1 MEEKIKFDDLGLS
14 EETLAGIKKK
24 GFEEPSPIQAK
35 TIPYLLT
42 GEKNIIGQAQT
53 GTGKTAAFGLPLIDK
68 LKVNAGFVQA
78 LILAPTRE
86 LAVQVCE
93 EINSLKGN
101 KRLQIAPIY
110 GGQSYGEQFRRL
122 KRGVDIIVG
131 TPGRIQDHI
140 DKGSLDLT
148 HLTHL
153 ILDEADE
160 MLNMGFVEDIE
171 KILES
176 VNEEKRMVL
185 FSATMPKAIL
195 NIAHKYMGD
204 FEVLAVK
211 KEQLTT
217 NLTEQIYYEL
227 AERDK
232 FEALCR
238 IVDIED
244 QFYGIVFCRTKVRSD
259 EVSERLI
266 NRGYT
271 AAALHGDIS
280 QNMRERIL
288 SQFKEKKI
296 NILVATDVA
305 ARGID
310 VSNLSHV
317 INYSLPQDPES
328 YVHRIGRTGRAG
340 QEGTAITFVTHSEYR
355 MMIRIKRMANNDIKK
370 KTLPEVKD
378 VIDIKRERIIS
389 ELTETIQGNLDKTNE
404 HYDSMA
410 ETLLGQADPKQVIAS
425 LLKYSFK
432 QDLDE
437 SQYKEIRNINMNK
450 DGSRTRLFV
459 AKGRKDNMSARDV
472 VSLIKEK
479 TGISDSKIDDVQVFE
494 MFSFITVSFEDAE
507 HIIDVFRKAGRGQR
521 PMVEKAKP
529 SENRGQGGG
538 YRGGGNRS
546 GGGGYRGGGNRGDQ
560 DKSRG
565 AGNRQGGHFYHSERK
580 RGKYT
585 KKS

>member
-1 MEEKIKFDDLGLS
+1 MEEKLRFDDLGLS
-14 EETLAGIKKK
+14 EATLAGIKEK
-24 GFEEPSPIQAK
+24 GFEEPSPIQAM
-35 TIPYLLT
+35 TIPYLLAA
-42 GEKNIIGQAQT
+42 EKNIIGQAQT

-68 LKVNAGFVQA
+68 LEANAGKVQA

-93 EINSLKGN
+93 EINSLKGK

-110 GGQSYGEQFRRL
+110 GGQAYGEQFRRL

-140 DKGSLDLT
+140 NKGSLDLSC
-148 HLTHL
+148 LKWL

-160 MLNMGFVEDIE
+160 MLNMGFVDDIE

-176 VNEEKRMVL
+176 VNEDKRMIL

-195 NIAHKYMGD
+195 NIAGKYMGD
-204 FEVLAVK
+204 YEVLAVK
-211 KEQLTT
+211 KQQLTT

-227 AERDK
+227 SERDK

-238 IVDIED
+238 IIDIED
-244 QFYGIVFCRTKVRSD
+244 DFYGIIFCRTKVRSD
-259 EVSERLI
+259 EVSERLV
-266 NRGYT
+266 NRGYSS
-271 AAALHGDIS
+271 AALHGDIS

-288 SQFKEKKI
+288 SQFKDKKT

-310 VSNLSHV
+310 VSNMTHV

-355 MMIRIKRMANNDIKK
+355 MLVRIQRMSNTDIKK
-370 KTLPEVKD
+370 KTLPDVKD
-378 VIDIKRERIIS
+378 VIDIKRERIIN
-389 ELTETIQGNLDKTNE
+389 ELSETIQGNLEKVNE
-404 HYDSMA
+404 NYDSMA
-410 ETLLGQADPKQVIAS
+410 KTLLEQGTPEQVVAS

-437 SQYKEIRNINMNK
+437 SQYKEIKTINMRK
-450 DGSRTRLFV
+450 DGSRARLFV
-459 AKGRKDNMSARDV
+459 AKGRKDDMGARDV
-472 VSLIKEK
+472 VALIKDK
-479 TGISDSKIDDVQVFE
+479 TGIPDSRIDDVQVFE
-494 MFSFITVSFEDAE
+494 MFSFVTVSFEDAE
-507 HIIDVFRKAGRGQR
+507 IIIEVFKRAGRGHR

-529 SENRGQGGG
+529 SDN
-538 YRGGGNRS
+538 RGGGGRGRS
-546 GGGGYRGGGNRGDQ
+546 DGHRRSYSDN
-560 DKSRG
+560 KSRG
-565 AGNRQGGHFYHSERK
+565 AGSRQGGHFYHTERK
-580 RGKYT
+580 RGKS
-585 KKS
+585 KPSSNR

>member
-1 MEEKIKFDDLGLS
+1 MEEKLRFDDLGLS
-14 EETLAGIKKK
+14 EATLDGIRKK
-24 GFEEPSPIQAK
+24 GFEEPSPIQAM
-35 TIPYLLT
+35 TIPHLI
-42 GEKNIIGQAQT
+42 GGNKNIIGQAQT
-53 GTGKTAAFGLPLIDK
+53 GTGKTAAFGLPLIDR
-68 LKVNAGFVQA
+68 LIPDAGYVQA

-101 KRLQIAPIY
+101 KGFQIAPIY

-122 KRGVDIIVG
+122 RRGVDIIVG
-131 TPGRIQDHI
+131 TPGRVQDHI
-140 DKGSLDLT
+140 DKGSLDLSR
-148 HLTHL
+148 LSWL

-176 VNEEKRMVL
+176 VNDDKRMVL
-185 FSATMPKAIL
+185 FSATMPQGIL
-195 NIAHKYMGD
+195 NIAGKYMGD
-204 FEVLAVK
+204 YEILAVK

-244 QFYGIVFCRTKVRSD
+244 DFYGIVFCRTKVRSD
-259 EVSERLI
+259 EVGERLV
-266 NRGYT
+266 NRGYS
-271 AAALHGDIS
+271 AATLHGDIS
-280 QNMRERIL
+280 QNMREQIL
-288 SQFKEKKI
+288 SRFKDRKI

-310 VSNLSHV
+310 VTNLSHV

-355 MMIRIKRMANNDIKK
+355 LMIRIKKMANTDIQRR
-370 KTLPEVKD
+370 TLPEVQD
-378 VIDIKRERIIS
+378 VIDIKKERIIN
-389 ELTETIQGNLDKTNE
+389 ELTETIQGNLEKTNE
-404 HYDSMA
+404 HYDAMA
-410 ETLLGQADPKQVIAS
+410 RTLLEQAEPLQVISS

-432 QDLDE
+432 QDLDF
-437 SQYKEIRNINMNK
+437 SQYKEIKKIDMNR

-459 AKGRKDNMSARDV
+459 AKGRKDNMSAKDV
-472 VSLIKEK
+472 VSLIKGK
-479 TGISDSKIDDVQVFE
+479 TDIPDSRIDDVQVFE

-507 HIIDVFRKAGRGQR
+507 HIIEVFKKAGRGHR
-521 PMVEKAKP
+521 PMVERAKP
-529 SENRGQGGG
+529 SDGKPFEGKRMS
-538 YRGGGNRS
+538 Y
-546 GGGGYRGGGNRGDQ
+546 Q
-560 DKSRG
+560 DGRPRRDNPGSRG
-565 AGNRQGGHFYHSERK
+565 ATHFNHSPRKSKKYKFANR
-580 RGKYT
+580 
-585 KKS
+585 

>member
-14 EETLAGIKKK
+14 ESTLEGIRKK

-35 TIPYLLT
+35 TIPQLLK

-68 LKVNAGFVQA
+68 LNPGAGRVQA

-93 EINSLKGN
+93 EINSLKGKKN
-101 KRLQIAPIY
+101 LQIAPIY

-122 KRGVDIIVG
+122 RRGVDIIVG

-140 DKGSLDLT
+140 DKGSLDLSQ
-148 HLTHL
+148 LSWL

-171 KILES
+171 RILES
-176 VNEEKRMVL
+176 VNDTKRMVL
-185 FSATMPKAIL
+185 FSATMPPAIL
-195 NIAHKYMGD
+195 NIAGKYMGEY
-204 FEVLAVK
+204 EVLAVK

-244 QFYGIVFCRTKVRSD
+244 DFYGIVFCRTKIRTD
-259 EVSERLI
+259 EVVERLV
-266 NRGYT
+266 NRGYS

-288 SQFKEKKI
+288 SQFKEKRI

-310 VSNLSHV
+310 VTNLSHV

-355 MMIRIKRMANNDIKK
+355 LLVRIKRMANTNITK
-370 KTLPEVKD
+370 KTIPEVKD
-378 VIDIKRERIIS
+378 VIDIKRERILND
-389 ELTETIQGNLDKTNE
+389 LTETIQGNLDKTNE
-404 HYDSMA
+404 HYDAMA
-410 ETLLGQADPKQVIAS
+410 RTLLEQADAEQVVSA

-432 QDLDE
+432 EDLDE
-437 SQYKEIRNINMNK
+437 SRYKEIKTISMNRNGN
-450 DGSRTRLFV
+450 RTRLFV
-459 AKGRKDNMSARDV
+459 AKGRKDNMGARDV
-472 VSLIKEK
+472 VSLIKKK
-479 TGISDSKIDDVQVFE
+479 TDIPDSRIDDVQVFE
-494 MFSFITVSFEDAE
+494 MFSFITVGFEDAE
-507 HIIDVFRKAGRGQR
+507 HIIDVFKKAGRGHR

-529 SENRGQGGG
+529 SAGGPRQG
-538 YRGGGNRS
+538 S
-546 GGGGYRGGGNRGDQ
+546 GDGRPRRDSYKQGSHFNHSQR
-560 DKSRG
+560 KSRK
-565 AGNRQGGHFYHSERK
+565 YKYSRK
-580 RGKYT
+580 
-585 KKS
+585 

>member
-1 MEEKIKFDDLGLS
+1 
-14 EETLAGIKKK
+14 
-24 GFEEPSPIQAK
+24 
-35 TIPYLLT
+35 
-42 GEKNIIGQAQT
+42 
-53 GTGKTAAFGLPLIDK
+53 
-68 LKVNAGFVQA
+68 

-93 EINSLKGN
+93 EINSLKGH

-140 DKGSLDLT
+140 DKGSLDLS
-148 HLTHL
+148 HLSHL

-204 FEVLAVK
+204 YEVLAVK

-227 AERDK
+227 SERDK

-238 IVDIED
+238 IIDIED
-244 QFYGIVFCRTKVRSD
+244 DFYGIVFCRTKVKSD
-259 EVSERLI
+259 EVAERLI

-288 SQFKEKKI
+288 SQFKDKKI

-310 VSNLSHV
+310 VTNLTHV

-355 MMIRIKRMANNDIKK
+355 MMIRIKRMANTDIKK
-370 KTLPEVKD
+370 KD
-378 VIDIKRERIIS
+378 C
-389 ELTETIQGNLDKTNE
+389 
-404 HYDSMA
+404 
-410 ETLLGQADPKQVIAS
+410 
-425 LLKYSFK
+425 
-432 QDLDE
+432 
-437 SQYKEIRNINMNK
+437 SQ
-450 DGSRTRLFV
+450 
-459 AKGRKDNMSARDV
+459 
-472 VSLIKEK
+472 
-479 TGISDSKIDDVQVFE
+479 
-494 MFSFITVSFEDAE
+494 
-507 HIIDVFRKAGRGQR
+507 
-521 PMVEKAKP
+521 
-529 SENRGQGGG
+529 
-538 YRGGGNRS
+538 
-546 GGGGYRGGGNRGDQ
+546 
-560 DKSRG
+560 
-565 AGNRQGGHFYHSERK
+565 
-580 RGKYT
+580 
-585 KKS
+585 

>member
-14 EETLAGIKKK
+14 EATLSGIRKK

-35 TIPYLLT
+35 TIPYLLQ

-68 LKVNAGFVQA
+68 LEPDTGHVQA

-93 EINSLKGN
+93 EINSLKGS

-140 DKGSLDLT
+140 DKGSLNLSK
-148 HLTHL
+148 LSWL

-176 VNEEKRMVL
+176 VNEDKRMVL

-195 NIAHKYMGD
+195 NIAGRYMGD
-204 FEVLAVK
+204 YEVLAVK
-211 KEQLTT
+211 KQQLTT

-227 AERDK
+227 SERDK

-238 IVDIED
+238 IIDIED
-244 QFYGIVFCRTKVRSD
+244 DFYGIVFCRTKVRSD
-259 EVSERLI
+259 EVAERLI
-266 NRGYT
+266 NRGYSS
-271 AAALHGDIS
+271 AALHGDIS

-288 SQFKEKKI
+288 SQFKEKKT

-310 VSNLSHV
+310 VTNMTHV

-355 MMIRIKRMANNDIKK
+355 MLVRIQRMSNTDIKK
-370 KTLPEVKD
+370 KTLPGVKD
-378 VIDIKRERIIS
+378 VIHIKRERIIT
-389 ELTETIQGNLDKTNE
+389 ELSETIQGNLEKVNE
-404 HYDSMA
+404 SYDSMA
-410 ETLLGQADPKQVIAS
+410 KTLLEQGNPEQVVAS

-437 SQYKEIRNINMNK
+437 SQYKEIKNIKMNR

-479 TGISDSKIDDVQVFE
+479 TGIPDSRIDDVQVFE
-494 MFSFITVSFEDAE
+494 MFSFITVSFDDAE
-507 HIIDVFRKAGRGQR
+507 HIIDVFRKAGRGHR

-529 SENRGQGGG
+529 SDNNRR
-538 YRGGGNRS
+538 RGPSDGRP
-546 GGGGYRGGGNRGDQ
+546 
-560 DKSRG
+560 RG

-580 RGKYT
+580 RGNNKR
-585 KKS
+585 SR

>member
-1 MEEKIKFDDLGLS
+1 MEVKLTFDDLGLS
-14 EETLAGIKKK
+14 EETLEGIRKK

-35 TIPYLLT
+35 TIPHLLK

-68 LKVNAGFVQA
+68 LVPGAGKVQA
-78 LILAPTRE
+78 LVLVPTRE

-101 KRLQIAPIY
+101 KRLHISPIY

-140 DKGSLDLT
+140 DKGSLDLSR
-148 HLTHL
+148 LGWL

-176 VNEEKRMVL
+176 VNEAKRMVL
-185 FSATMPKAIL
+185 FSATMPQAIL
-195 NIAHKYMGD
+195 NIAGKYMGEY
-204 FEVLAVK
+204 EVLAVK

-238 IVDIED
+238 IIDIED
-244 QFYGIVFCRTKVRSD
+244 GFYGIVFCRTKIRTD
-259 EVSERLI
+259 EVVERLI
-266 NRGYT
+266 NRGYD

-288 SQFKEKKI
+288 SQFKEKRI

-310 VSNLSHV
+310 VTNLTHV

-355 MMIRIKRMANNDIKK
+355 LLVRIKRVA
-370 KTLPEVKD
+370 KTNITRKTIPEVKD
-378 VIDIKRERIIS
+378 VIEIKRERILS
-389 ELTETIQGNLDKTNE
+389 DLTATIKGNLEKANTD
-404 HYDSMA
+404 YDEMA
-410 ETLLGQADPKQVIAS
+410 ETLLEQAEPGQVIAS

-437 SQYKEIRNINMNK
+437 SRYREIKNLKMNK
-450 DGSRTRLFV
+450 DGNRTRLFV
-459 AKGRKDNMSARDV
+459 AKGRKDDMTARDV
-472 VSLIKEK
+472 VALIKKK
-479 TGISDSKIDDVQVFE
+479 TGIPDSRIDDVQVFD
-494 MFSFITVSFEDAE
+494 MFSFITVGFEDAE
-507 HIIDVFRKAGRGQR
+507 HIIDVFKKAGRGQR

-529 SENRGQGGG
+529 SAGGG
-538 YRGGGNRS
+538 RRG
-546 GGGGYRGGGNRGDQ
+546 YQ
-560 DKSRG
+560 DGRPGRDYSRQKTHFSHSPRKSRKYKY
-565 AGNRQGGHFYHSERK
+565 NKRQE
-580 RGKYT
+580 
-585 KKS
+585 